1 MNPKINLLNSNL
13 TKYRE
18 EIVNHALYKKLNSVK
33 DIAVMM
39 EHHVYAVWDFMSLL
53 KALQSLLTCTTS
65 PWKPVG
71 DGKIRQLV
79 NSIVL
84 EEESDVD
91 KENNPLSHY
100 EMYIDAMKQCGAN
113 TSAIESFVS
122 NVSATNIPSV
132 NDGVDAFLKTT
143 FDVIESNETH
153 KIASAF
159 TFGREDLIPDMFTA
173 IVNEYNKENK
183 LDKFVYYLERHI
195 ELDGGEHGPLALE
208 LISNLCGDDDNK
220 WREVEETAIACL
232 IARKKLWDSILT
244 CLLYTSPSPRD

>member
-1 MNPKINLLNSNL
+1 MNPKINILNSNL

-18 EIVNHALYKKLNSVK
+18 EIVNHALYKKLNSVE

-39 EHHVYAVWDFMSLL
+39 EYHVYAVWDFMSLL

-113 TSAIESFVS
+113 TSAIESFVA

-173 IVNEYNKENK
+173 IVDEYNTENN
-183 LDKFVYYLERHI
+183 LDKFVYYLERRI

-208 LISNLCGDDDNK
+208 LISNLCGDDDDK

-232 IARKKLWDSILT
+232 VARKKLWDSILAN
-244 CLLYTSPSPRD
+244 LN

>member
-1 MNPKINLLNSNL
+1 MNPKINILNSNL

-18 EIVNHALYKKLNSVK
+18 EIINHALYKKLNSVE

-39 EHHVYAVWDFMSLL
+39 EYHVYAVWDFMSLL

-113 TSAIESFVS
+113 TSAIESFVA

-132 NDGVDAFLKTT
+132 NDGVDAFLNTT
-143 FDVIESNETH
+143 FDVIDSNETH

-173 IVNEYNKENK
+173 IVNEYNTENN

-220 WREVEETAIACL
+220 WKEVEETAIACL
-232 IARKKLWDSILT
+232 IARKKLWDSILAN
-244 CLLYTSPSPRD
+244 LN

>member
-1 MNPKINLLNSNL
+1 MNPKINILNNNL
-13 TKYRE
+13 KKYRE
-18 EIVNHALYKKLNSVK
+18 EIVNHALYKKLNSVE

-53 KALQSLLTCTTS
+53 KALQSLLTCTSS

-122 NVSATNIPSV
+122 NVSATNIPMV

-173 IVNEYNKENK
+173 IVNEYNTENN

-220 WREVEETAIACL
+220 WKEVEETAIACL
-232 IARKKLWDSILT
+232 VARKKLWDSILAD
-244 CLLYTSPSPRD
+244 LN

>member
-1 MNPKINLLNSNL
+1 MNPKINILNNNL
-13 TKYRE
+13 KKYRE
-18 EIVNHALYKKLNSVK
+18 EIVNHALYKKLNSVE

-53 KALQSLLTCTTS
+53 KALQSLLTCTSS

-91 KENNPLSHY
+91 KENTPLSHY

-122 NVSATNIPSV
+122 NVSATNIPMV

-173 IVNEYNKENK
+173 IVNEYNTENN

-220 WREVEETAIACL
+220 WKEVEETAIACL
-232 IARKKLWDSILT
+232 VARKKLWDSILAD
-244 CLLYTSPSPRD
+244 LN

>member
-13 TKYRE
+13 SKYRE
-18 EIVNHALYKKLNSVK
+18 EIVNHALYKKLNSVE

-113 TSAIESFVS
+113 TSAIERFVS
-122 NVSATNIPSV
+122 NVSTTNIPSV

-173 IVNEYNKENK
+173 IVNEYNTENN

-220 WREVEETAIACL
+220 WKEVEETAVACL
-232 IARKKLWDSILT
+232 VARKKLWDSILAD
-244 CLLYTSPSPRD
+244 LN

>member
-18 EIVNHALYKKLNSVK
+18 EIVNHPLYKKLNSLE

-71 DGKIRQLV
+71 DGKIRRLV

-122 NVSATNIPSV
+122 NVSTTNMPSV

-173 IVNEYNKENK
+173 IVNEYNTENN

-220 WREVEETAIACL
+220 WKEVEETAIACL
-232 IARKKLWDSILT
+232 VARKKLWDSILAN
-244 CLLYTSPSPRD
+244 LN

>member
-1 MNPKINLLNSNL
+1 MNPKIHILNRNL

-18 EIVNHALYKKLNSVK
+18 EIVNHALYKKLNSVE

-39 EHHVYAVWDFMSLL
+39 EYHVYAVWDFMSLL

-65 PWKPVG
+65 PWKPIG

-113 TSAIESFVS
+113 TSAIESFVA

-132 NDGVDAFLKTT
+132 NDGVDAFLNTT
-143 FDVIESNETH
+143 FDVIDSNETH

-173 IVNEYNKENK
+173 IVNEYNTENN

-220 WREVEETAIACL
+220 WKEVEETAIACL
-232 IARKKLWDSILT
+232 VARKKLWDSILAN
-244 CLLYTSPSPRD
+244 LN

>member
-13 TKYRE
+13 IKYRE
-18 EIVNHALYKKLNSVK
+18 EIVNHALYKKLNSVE

-122 NVSATNIPSV
+122 NVSTTNIPSV

-173 IVNEYNKENK
+173 IVNEYNTENN

-208 LISNLCGDDDNK
+208 LISNLCDDDDDK

-232 IARKKLWDSILT
+232 VARKKLWDSILAD
-244 CLLYTSPSPRD
+244 LN

>member
-18 EIVNHALYKKLNSVK
+18 EIVNHPLYKKLNSVE

-122 NVSATNIPSV
+122 NVSTTNIPSV

-173 IVNEYNKENK
+173 IVNEYNTENN

-220 WREVEETAIACL
+220 WKEVEETAIACL
-232 IARKKLWDSILT
+232 VARKKLWDSILAD
-244 CLLYTSPSPRD
+244 LN

>member
-53 KALQSLLTCTTS
+53 KALQSLLTCTSS

-91 KENNPLSHY
+91 KENTPLSHY

-122 NVSATNIPSV
+122 NVSTTNIPSV

-173 IVNEYNKENK
+173 IVNEYNTENN

-208 LISNLCGDDDNK
+208 LISNLCGDDDDK

-232 IARKKLWDSILT
+232 VARKKLWDSILAN
-244 CLLYTSPSPRD
+244 LN

>member
-18 EIVNHALYKKLNSVK
+18 EIVHHALYKKLNSVE

-122 NVSATNIPSV
+122 NVSTTNIPSV

-173 IVNEYNKENK
+173 IVNEYNTENN

-208 LISNLCGDDDNK
+208 LISNLCGDDDDK

-232 IARKKLWDSILT
+232 VARKKLWDSILAD
-244 CLLYTSPSPRD
+244 LN

>member
-1 MNPKINLLNSNL
+1 MNPKINILNSNL

-18 EIVNHALYKKLNSVK
+18 EIVNHALYKKLNSVE

-39 EHHVYAVWDFMSLL
+39 EYHVYAVWDFMSLL

-122 NVSATNIPSV
+122 NVSTTNMPSV

-173 IVNEYNKENK
+173 IVNEYNTENN

-220 WREVEETAIACL
+220 WKEVEETAIACL
-232 IARKKLWDSILT
+232 VARKKLWDSILAD
-244 CLLYTSPSPRD
+244 LN

>member
-13 TKYRE
+13 TKYRD
-18 EIVNHALYKKLNSVK
+18 EIVNHPLYKKLNSVE

-122 NVSATNIPSV
+122 NVSTTNIPSV

-173 IVNEYNKENK
+173 IVNEYNTENN

-208 LISNLCGDDDNK
+208 LISNLCGDDDDK

-232 IARKKLWDSILT
+232 VARKKLWDSILAD
-244 CLLYTSPSPRD
+244 LN

>member
-18 EIVNHALYKKLNSVK
+18 EIVNHALYKKLNSVE

-122 NVSATNIPSV
+122 NVSTTNIPSV

-173 IVNEYNKENK
+173 IVNEYNTENN

-208 LISNLCGDDDNK
+208 LISNLCGDDDDK

-232 IARKKLWDSILT
+232 VARKKLWDSILAD
-244 CLLYTSPSPRD
+244 LN

>member
-18 EIVNHALYKKLNSVK
+18 EIVNHALYKKLNSVE

-53 KALQSLLTCTTS
+53 KALQSLLTCTTP

-122 NVSATNIPSV
+122 NVSTTNIPSV

-173 IVNEYNKENK
+173 IVNEYNTENN

-208 LISNLCGDDDNK
+208 LISNLCGDDDDK

-232 IARKKLWDSILT
+232 VARKKLWDSILAN
-244 CLLYTSPSPRD
+244 LN

>member
-13 TKYRE
+13 TKYRD
-18 EIVNHALYKKLNSVK
+18 EIVNHALYKKLNSVE

-113 TSAIESFVS
+113 TSSIESFVS
-122 NVSATNIPSV
+122 NVSTTNIPSV

-173 IVNEYNKENK
+173 IVNEYNTENN

-208 LISNLCGDDDNK
+208 LISNLCGDDDDK

-232 IARKKLWDSILT
+232 VARKKLWDSILAD
-244 CLLYTSPSPRD
+244 LN

>member
-1 MNPKINLLNSNL
+1 MNPKITLLNSNL

-18 EIVNHALYKKLNSVK
+18 EIVNHALYKKLNSIE

-113 TSAIESFVS
+113 TGAIESFVS
-122 NVSATNIPSV
+122 NVSTTNIPSV

-173 IVNEYNKENK
+173 IVNEYNTENN

-208 LISNLCGDDDNK
+208 LISNLCGDDDDK

-232 IARKKLWDSILT
+232 VARKKLWDSILAD
-244 CLLYTSPSPRD
+244 LN

>member
-1 MNPKINLLNSNL
+1 MNPKINILNSNL
-13 TKYRE
+13 TKYRK
-18 EIVNHALYKKLNSVK
+18 EIVNHALYKKLNSVE
-33 DIAVMM
+33 DIAIMM

-113 TSAIESFVS
+113 TSAIESFVA

-132 NDGVDAFLKTT
+132 NYGVDAFLKTT

-173 IVNEYNKENK
+173 IVDEYNTENN

-208 LISNLCGDDDNK
+208 LISNLCGDDDDK

-232 IARKKLWDSILT
+232 VARKKLWDSILAN
-244 CLLYTSPSPRD
+244 LN

>member
-18 EIVNHALYKKLNSVK
+18 EIVNHALYKKLNSVE

-122 NVSATNIPSV
+122 NVSTTNIPSV

-173 IVNEYNKENK
+173 IVNEYNTENN

-220 WREVEETAIACL
+220 WKEVEETAIACL
-232 IARKKLWDSILT
+232 VARKKLWDSILAD
-244 CLLYTSPSPRD
+244 LN

>member
-18 EIVNHALYKKLNSVK
+18 EIVNHPLYKKLNSVE

-53 KALQSLLTCTTS
+53 KALQYLLTCTTS

-91 KENNPLSHY
+91 KENNPISHY

-122 NVSATNIPSV
+122 NVSTTNMPSV

-173 IVNEYNKENK
+173 IVNEYNTENN

-208 LISNLCGDDDNK
+208 LISNLCGDDDDK
-220 WREVEETAIACL
+220 WKEVEETAIACL
-232 IARKKLWDSILT
+232 VARKKLWDSILAN
-244 CLLYTSPSPRD
+244 LN

>member
-1 MNPKINLLNSNL
+1 MNPKIQILNSNL

-18 EIVNHALYKKLNSVK
+18 EIVNHNLYKKLNSVE

-71 DGKIRQLV
+71 DGKIRQLI

-122 NVSATNIPSV
+122 NVSTTNIPSV

-173 IVNEYNKENK
+173 IVNEYNTENN

-220 WREVEETAIACL
+220 WKEVEETAVACL
-232 IARKKLWDSILT
+232 VARKKLWDSILAD
-244 CLLYTSPSPRD
+244 LN

>member
-1 MNPKINLLNSNL
+1 MNPKINILNSNL

-18 EIVNHALYKKLNSVK
+18 EIVNHALYKKLNSIE
-33 DIAVMM
+33 DISVMM
-39 EHHVYAVWDFMSLL
+39 EYHVYAVWDFMSLL

-113 TSAIESFVS
+113 TSAIESFVA
-122 NVSATNIPSV
+122 NVSATNIASV

-143 FDVIESNETH
+143 CDVIDSNETH

-173 IVNEYNKENK
+173 IVNEYNTENN

-220 WREVEETAIACL
+220 WKEVEETAIACL
-232 IARKKLWDSILT
+232 VARKKLWDSILEN
-244 CLLYTSPSPRD
+244 LS

>member
-18 EIVNHALYKKLNSVK
+18 EIVNHALYKKLNSVE

-113 TSAIESFVS
+113 TSAIENFVS

-173 IVNEYNKENK
+173 IVNEYNTENN

-232 IARKKLWDSILT
+232 VARKKLWDSILAD
-244 CLLYTSPSPRD
+244 LN

>member
-18 EIVNHALYKKLNSVK
+18 EIVNHALYKKLNSVE

-122 NVSATNIPSV
+122 NVSTTNIPSV

-173 IVNEYNKENK
+173 IVNEYNTENN

-244 CLLYTSPSPRD
+244 DLK

>member
-1 MNPKINLLNSNL
+1 MNPKINILNSNL

-18 EIVNHALYKKLNSVK
+18 EIVNHALYKKLNSVE
-33 DIAVMM
+33 DIAIMM
-39 EHHVYAVWDFMSLL
+39 EYHVYAVWDFMSLL

-100 EMYIDAMKQCGAN
+100 EMYIDAMKQCRAN
-113 TSAIESFVS
+113 TSAIESFVA
-122 NVSATNIPSV
+122 NVSATKIPSV

-173 IVNEYNKENK
+173 IVNEYNTENN

-220 WREVEETAIACL
+220 WKEVEETAIACL
-232 IARKKLWDSILT
+232 VARKKLWDSILAN
-244 CLLYTSPSPRD
+244 LN

>member
-18 EIVNHALYKKLNSVK
+18 EIVNHPLYKKLNSVE

-113 TSAIESFVS
+113 TSAIENFVS

-173 IVNEYNKENK
+173 IVNEYNTENN

-208 LISNLCGDDDNK
+208 LISNLCGDDDDK
-220 WREVEETAIACL
+220 WKEVEETAISCL
-232 IARKKLWDSILT
+232 VARKKLWDSILAD
-244 CLLYTSPSPRD
+244 LN

>member
-18 EIVNHALYKKLNSVK
+18 EIVNHALYKKLNSVE

-122 NVSATNIPSV
+122 NVSTTNIPSV

-173 IVNEYNKENK
+173 IVNEYNSENN
-183 LDKFVYYLERHI
+183 LDKFVFYLERHI

-220 WREVEETAIACL
+220 WKEVEETAIACL
-232 IARKKLWDSILT
+232 VARKKLWDSILAD
-244 CLLYTSPSPRD
+244 LN